1 MRTYLAKRLLLF
13 VPTAFGVSV
22 FIFVML
28 HTIPGDYAT
37 ALLLGGEP
45 GEAYDASA
53 EQFEQIR
60 KQLGLDGRLDQQY
73 VRWLGNFF
81 QGDLGTSWTN
91 RKPVWDRMAPRI
103 FLSFELGLLAVTLAC
118 VLGTIGG
125 IICAV
130 RQDTWVDYVLRGSS
144 MGLQA
149 MPGFWIALMVIVGLV
164 AIFGWKPPIEY
175 RHLWDDPVRNLSVL
189 LLPAFLVGLRSSAE
203 ILRMTRSSVLE
214 VLREDY
220 VRTAEAKGLYR
231 SKVLGQHVLR
241 NALLPVTTL
250 AGFEVVFL
258 MSGQVIIE
266 QVFNLHGVGKLF
278 IQAIGARDYPVIQ
291 AIVMFVALIVL
302 LANLFVDLLYA
313 WLDPRIRYN

>member
-45 GEAYDASA
+45 GETYDASA

>member
-1 MRTYLAKRLLLF
+1 MRTYLIKRLILF

-45 GEAYDASA
+45 GEAYDASS

-60 KQLGLDGRLDQQY
+60 EQLGLDGRLDQQY

-81 QGDLGTSWTN
+81 KGDFGTSWTN

-103 FLSFELGLLAVTLAC
+103 FLSFELGVLAVALAC
-118 VLGTIGG
+118 ILGTVGG
-125 IICAV
+125 VISAV
-130 RQDTWVDYVLRGSS
+130 RQDTWVDYALRSSS
-144 MGLQA
+144 MALQA
-149 MPGFWIALMVIVGLV
+149 MPGFWLALMVIAGLV
-164 AIFGWKPPIEY
+164 AIWGWKPPIEY

-189 LLPAFLVGLRSSAE
+189 LMPAFLVGLRSSAE

-266 QVFNLHGVGKLF
+266 SVFNLHGIGKLF
-278 IQAIGARDYPVIQ
+278 IQAVAARDYPVVQ
-291 AIVMFVALIVL
+291 AIVMFVALVVL
-302 LANLFVDLLYA
+302 FANLVVDLMYA
-313 WLDPRIRYN
+313 WLDPRIRYA

>member
-28 HTIPGDYAT
+28 HAIPGDYAT

-53 EQFEQIR
+53 EQFEKIR

-81 QGDLGTSWTN
+81 QGDFGTSWTN
-91 RKPVWDRMAPRI
+91 RKPVWDRLAPRI
-103 FLSFELGLLAVTLAC
+103 FLSFELGLLAVSLAC

-164 AIFGWKPPIEY
+164 AMFGWKPPIEY

-278 IQAIGARDYPVIQ
+278 IQAVGARDYPVIQ

>member
-1 MRTYLAKRLLLF
+1 
-13 VPTAFGVSV
+13 
-22 FIFVML
+22 
-28 HTIPGDYAT
+28 
-37 ALLLGGEP
+37 
-45 GEAYDASA
+45 
-53 EQFEQIR
+53 
-60 KQLGLDGRLDQQY
+60 
-73 VRWLGNFF
+73 
-81 QGDLGTSWTN
+81 
-91 RKPVWDRMAPRI
+91 MAPRI